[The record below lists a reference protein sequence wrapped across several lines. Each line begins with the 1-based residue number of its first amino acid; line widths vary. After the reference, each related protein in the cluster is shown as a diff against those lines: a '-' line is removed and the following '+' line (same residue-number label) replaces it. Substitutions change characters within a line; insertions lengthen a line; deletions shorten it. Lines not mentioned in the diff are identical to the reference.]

1 MQGAA
6 RGGDHVRK
14 QRRALATG
22 IERMT
27 GGRDRTRASVLSHW
41 LGGALLGMSAAA
53 AAAEQ
58 SRGDAWGT
66 GPMPAP
72 SAAPLP
78 RGPLPVGPYPFHGL
92 TNGPFRPKATG

>member
-27 GGRDRTRASVLSHW
+27 GGRDRTPASVLSHW
-41 LGGALLGMSAAA
+41 LGGALLVMNAAPAAA
-53 AAAEQ
+53 QQ
-58 SRGDAWGT
+58 SRAGARGT
-66 GPMPAP
+66 GPTLPPFPAT
-72 SAAPLP
+72 LP
-78 RGPLPVGPYPFHGL
+78 PGHLLAQTHPFHAMSDGRL
-92 TNGPFRPKATG
+92 ATQSTS